1 MGCGDQAVSGFV
13 AELTRLLAPVQ
24 LALVFLDGDAGTAL
38 ARAVAREGRGWL
50 QWHTGKLARYGLV
63 PEAGDVA
70 AAVAYLEHERALTF
84 GRCAAGQLER
94 DHRRPVDRRA
104 ARPDPARRSAATEK
118 YESRVPSRG
127 RRGAGRRRLG
137 VFADRPNEPV
147 ASCVAVRLIT
157 ESG

>member
-13 AELTRLLAPVQ
+13 AELTGLLAPAQ

-50 QWHTGKLARYGLV
+50 QWHTGN
-63 PEAGDVA
+63 
-70 AAVAYLEHERALTF
+70 
-84 GRCAAGQLER
+84 
-94 DHRRPVDRRA
+94 HRRPVDRRA